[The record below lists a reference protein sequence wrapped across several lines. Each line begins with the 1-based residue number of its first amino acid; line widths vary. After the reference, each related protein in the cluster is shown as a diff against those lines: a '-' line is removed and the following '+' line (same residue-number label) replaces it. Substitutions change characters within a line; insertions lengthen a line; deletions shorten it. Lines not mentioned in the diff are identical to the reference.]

1 MDLEIKTRD
10 QEPTQK
16 TPSLHK
22 TILNEVRENIVSGRW
37 PPGFRIPFETDMAKE
52 YGCSRM
58 TVNKALTQLARSGL
72 LERTR
77 KSGTYVKAPQ
87 ASSAAL
93 EITNIK
99 KEVED
104 AGKVYAYS
112 LLLDDFRAS
121 NEEDSDRLN
130 KSKSKKVRVLE
141 CLHLA
146 NDTPFCFEER
156 IVNIDA
162 VPEIE
167 SASFENESPGS
178 WLLQKVPWNS
188 AEHQIS
194 AEIAPVNV
202 ATHLGIN
209 AGGSCLAV
217 ERKTQNDLGNVTW
230 AKLWYSGANH
240 RLVATFTP
248 SS

>member
-1 MDLEIKTRD
+1 MDIEIKALAKEPK
-10 QEPTQK
+10 QE

-22 TILNEVRENIVSGRW
+22 KILNEVRENIVSGRW
-37 PPGFRIPFETDMAKE
+37 PPGFRIPFETMMAKE

-58 TVNKALTQLARSGL
+58 TVNKALTQLAQSGL

-87 ASSAAL
+87 ALSAAL

-104 AGKVYAYS
+104 ADKVYTYS
-112 LLLDDFRAS
+112 LLLDVVRGS
-121 NEEDSDRLN
+121 NPDDSELLN

-141 CLHLA
+141 CLHSA
-146 NDTPFCFEER
+146 NGAPFCYEER
-156 IVNIDA
+156 IINIDA

-167 SASFENESPGS
+167 NASFEEEPPGL

-188 AEHQIS
+188 ADHQIS
-194 AEIAPVNV
+194 AEAAPENV
-202 ATHLGIN
+202 ATRLGIGVG
-209 AGGSCLAV
+209 APCLAV